1 MADDQKSNNHLS
13 SPTGGEGAVHYHDYL
28 QLDKI
33 LNAQFPESDKCHAS
47 AHDEMLFIIIH
58 QAYELWFK
66 QLHYE
71 VDSLHA
77 IMRKP
82 SLNDN
87 SPELQTVVHRLNRMG
102 VILRVL
108 VHQIDILET
117 MTPMDFLDFRDM
129 LRPASGFQSWQFKLL
144 EAKLG
149 LKFEYRHGKE
159 YYTSQLRQEHIDI
172 IKKAENEHSFLQQV
186 NDWLERMPTAP
197 PPPRGAAEAQ
207 GQLEQDADNLSEDD
221 VYEYHTADPAA
232 YALLKQFVK
241 EKRSRPTEAEDA
253 LWQQLREKLWESC
266 KFTRQH
272 IIGHYIADFVCLP
285 EKLVIEVDGLMHQLP
300 ENKTT
305 DEERISWLESKG
317 FRVLRFNHTEVLQHP
332 GQVLHKIYQ
341 ALKKPH
347 AGSGTN
353 IREAGAVANP
363 PLVGWEGY
371 DFWTAY
377 KEAYS
382 NSLAEAEKNNLAA
395 FDEVFFRQRESH
407 YTFSAK
413 ANRAALFIMLYRGY
427 PLLQLPFQL
436 LNNLLDIDEQLSTW
450 RHRHMNMVHR
460 MIGTRIGTGGS
471 SGKDYLKSAA
481 DKHYIFKE
489 IAQLTSFLI
498 ERRKLPQLPKEI
510 EASLGFQT
518 GF

>member
-1 MADDQKSNNHLS
+1 MTD
-13 SPTGGEGAVHYHDYL
+13 VHYHDYL

-33 LNAQFPESDKCHAS
+33 LAAQLPESDKHNAS

-71 VDSLHA
+71 VDSLHG

-82 SLNDN
+82 TLNDN

-117 MTPMDFLDFRDM
+117 MTPMDFLDFRDR

-159 YYTSQLRQEHIDI
+159 YYTSQLRQEHVEM
-172 IKKAENEHSFLQQV
+172 IKNAESEQSFLQLV
-186 NDWLERMPTAP
+186 NDWLERMPLAP
-197 PPPRGAAEAQ
+197 PSPRGGVAEAQ
-207 GQLEQDADNLSEDD
+207 SPLEHDTDALAEEEA
-221 VYEYHTADPAA
+221 EYRTADPMN
-232 YALLKQFVK
+232 YGLLKQFVK
-241 EKRSRPTEAEDA
+241 EHRSKPTQAEDA
-253 LWQQLREKLWESC
+253 LWQQLQEKQLANY
-266 KFTRQH
+266 KFRRQH
-272 IIGHYIADFVCLP
+272 IIGNYIADFVCLP
-285 EKLVIEVDGLMHQLP
+285 EKLVVEVDGLIHQLP
-300 ENKTT
+300 ANKES
-305 DEERISWLESKG
+305 DEARTQWLQSKG
-317 FRVLRFNHTEVLQHP
+317 YRVVRFTNEEITHRLDKVLN
-332 GQVLHKIYQ
+332 KILQ
-341 ALKKPH
+341 ALKNNSRQSKT
-347 AGSGTN
+347 S
-353 IREAGAVANP
+353 ISEAGAYATP
-363 PLVGWEGY
+363 PSGGWGAF

-377 KEAYS
+377 KEAYE
-382 NSLAEAEKNNLAA
+382 NSLAEAEKNNLEA
-395 FDEVFFRQRESH
+395 FDEVFFQQRESH

-471 SGKDYLKSAA
+471 SGKDYLKAAA

-498 ERRKLPQLPKEI
+498 ERRKLPQLPKAVERK
-510 EASLGFQT
+510 LGFAVED
-518 GF
+518 